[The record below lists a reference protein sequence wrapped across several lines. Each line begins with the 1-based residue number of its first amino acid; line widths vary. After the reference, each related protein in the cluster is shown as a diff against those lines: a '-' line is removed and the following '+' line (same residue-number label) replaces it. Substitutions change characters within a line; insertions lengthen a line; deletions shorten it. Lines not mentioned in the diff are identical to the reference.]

1 MNYKKQKLA
10 LAILMG
16 VGVSLFGCGGGGGD
30 DNGGGGGDNPTSPDI
45 APNNVAKM
53 NDKDFQNYQTSV
65 FGMNISAEVAAD
77 NLNKCIA
84 GRDCLLGANI
94 PPATTTDESTTQDE
108 IHPNK
113 CVGAFCFGEMF
124 MNETNATLDSC
135 TDGEKCVEN
144 VCLGTS
150 DECEDNSA
158 SMKDTCEDDDN
169 TNNCDRTSASTVNQ
183 LGAIYTKN
191 KTTFRIWSPKTDK
204 VTLKIEGDTNTYNLV
219 KLGSLGDYED
229 VYEVVV
235 NGDLDGR
242 AYQFYLNGQA
252 VRDPYARMTVTN
264 GSDSQGNIKYKSS
277 IVMNLENTDPVGGWA
292 KRPELKNREDSI
304 VYEVHVRDFT
314 IDSSSGVSSENRGR
328 YLGMVE
334 TGTTNSYGK
343 TTGID
348 HLKELGVTHVQ
359 ILPIYDYATCQD
371 VNSQSDKCYNWGY
384 DPLNYNVP
392 EDRYS
397 AYHNTALYKAKVKEF
412 KEMINEFHK
421 NGIRVIMDVVY
432 NHTYKGDVY
441 PEFYYGADLSG
452 CGNGI
457 DAKKGDMVSKMIRDS
472 LEYWITEYN
481 IDGFRFDLVGVFD
494 VDVYS
499 SWGKYINDKYP
510 ERNILM
516 YGEPWQGSGN
526 QQNNKKVR
534 TGTVH
539 SQEDGAYVGV
549 FNNRIRNCLR
559 GGNGNDATDKGF
571 IFGVIN
577 GQQDDNGTD
586 ENDVKIINNQQCVE
600 LGMQGGVRSNDA
612 TGTDIWSAAIATSP
626 YMSVSYVTCH
636 DNLSFMDRIL
646 DLGISGQEKF
656 LLQSYAHA
664 AIFLSQGIPF
674 IQGGE
679 EIGRDRQAATGKEAH
694 HNAYNSGCFVN
705 GKCVNDYLWDQ
716 KNDTADGYAKVSD
729 YLSEIIKIR
738 KEHPAFRLTSNQ
750 DVLDRVKVVKPKNL
764 SWTTEDEKTMVIL
777 HIDGEGIKGETWK
790 DIYVFL
796 NSTKEDY
803 KDFILS
809 GYTRAVSG
817 MEVTNDS
824 SVVAKKQSV
833 TIWYKE

>member
-16 VGVSLFGCGGGGGD
+16 VGVSLFGCGGGGG
-30 DNGGGGGDNPTSPDI
+30 GGGGGDNPTSPDI

-65 FGMNISAEVAAD
+65 FGMNISVEVAAD

-264 GSDSQGNIKYKSS
+264 GSDSQGNIKYKSA

-516 YGEPWQGSGN
+516 YGEPWQGNGN

-694 HNAYNSGCFVN
+694 HNAYNTGCFVN

-750 DVLDRVKVVKPKNL
+750 DILDRVEVVKPKNL

-803 KDFILS
+803 KDFVLS

>member
-30 DNGGGGGDNPTSPDI
+30 DNGGGGGDNPVSPDI

-65 FGMNISAEVAAD
+65 FGMNISVEVAAD

-264 GSDSQGNIKYKSS
+264 GSDSSGNIKYKSA

-750 DVLDRVKVVKPKNL
+750 DILDRVEVVKPKNL

-803 KDFILS
+803 KDFVLS

>member
-1 MNYKKQKLA
+1 MKYKKQKLA

-16 VGVSLFGCGGGGGD
+16 VGVSLFGCGGGGG
-30 DNGGGGGDNPTSPDI
+30 GGGGGSTPSSPNI
-45 APNNVAKM
+45 APNNVELM
-53 NDKDFQNYQTSV
+53 NDTQFQNFQTSTIGINV
-65 FGMNISAEVAAD
+65 SAEVAAD
-77 NLNKCIA
+77 NHNKCIA
-84 GRDCLLGANI
+84 GRDCLIGVNV
-94 PPATTTDESTTQDE
+94 PPVTTTDESETTPE
-108 IHPNK
+108 VHPNK

-124 MNETNATLDSC
+124 MTETNATLESC

-150 DECEDNSA
+150 DQCIDNSA
-158 SMKDTCEDDDN
+158 SMKDTCEEGDY
-169 TNNCDRTSASTVNQ
+169 TNNCDRTAATTVNQ
-183 LGAIYTKN
+183 LGAIYTKD

-242 AYQFYLNGQA
+242 AYQFYLDGTA

-314 IDSSSGVSSENRGR
+314 IDSSSGVSADKSGR

-334 TGTTNSYGK
+334 TGTKNKYGK

-359 ILPIYDYATCQD
+359 ILPIYDYATCQEVD
-371 VNSQSDKCYNWGY
+371 SQSSKCYNWGY

-397 AYHNTALYKAKVKEF
+397 AYHNTELYKAKVKEF

-432 NHTYKGDVY
+432 NHTYKGDVF
-441 PEFYYGADLSG
+441 PSFYYGADLSG

-457 DAKKGDMVSKMIRDS
+457 NAKKGDMVSKMIRDS

-499 SWGKYINDKYP
+499 SWGKYINEKYP

-516 YGEPWQGSGN
+516 YGELWQGGGE
-526 QQNNKKVR
+526 QQVSTRVR

-539 SQEDGAYVGV
+539 NQEDGAYVGV

-577 GQQDDNGTD
+577 GTADDNGTD
-586 ENDVKIINNQQCVE
+586 ENDQKIINNQQCVG
-600 LGMQGGVRSNDA
+600 LGMQGGVRSDNA

-626 YMSVSYVTCH
+626 YMSVNYVTCH

-646 DLGISGQEKF
+646 DLGIGGEEKF
-656 LLQSYAHA
+656 LLQSYVHA
-664 AIFLSQGIPF
+664 AIFLSQGISF

-679 EIGRDRQAATGKEAH
+679 EIGRDRQAASGKEAH
-694 HNAYNSGCFVN
+694 HNAYNTGCFVN

-716 KNDTADGYAKVSD
+716 KNDTDEGFAKVSD

-738 KEHPAFRLTSNQ
+738 KEHPAFRLTSNEEI
-750 DVLDRVKVVKPKNL
+750 LDRVKVVTPKNRV
-764 SWTTEDEKTMVIL
+764 WTEEDKKKMVIL
-777 HIDGEGIKGETWK
+777 HINGEGIEGETWK

-796 NSTKEDY
+796 NSTKDDY
-803 KDFILS
+803 HDFILS

-817 MEVTNDS
+817 MKVTNDTG
-824 SVVAKKQSV
+824 VVAKKQSV